1 MKARPPRLVSVATPA
16 DPSRDRQE
24 LSRRLGLNVPAAW
37 WPTAHAL
44 KGLEAAGFAWVQVHA
59 PPRSVLADR
68 RRARAHAAALRA
80 NLETCGLQL
89 ILHGPD
95 DLCAGDSAHEP
106 ALDGLIAYAQAT
118 RARYVVYHGANLPLV
133 DGGAAAARVSER
145 LAREERALRARAGR
159 IESAGFTLAIENL
172 APVWPGPAHLCHSP
186 EFVRELVSRL
196 DCPQI
201 GMLLDVG
208 HANIAAGITGG
219 HLRAMVASVAER
231 VVLFDLHLAPGAGRL
246 PWHAIAA
253 LLVDHSAPLMLEVHP
268 PHRPEALSLAN
279 VTSELLLRDRRAVG
293 ASLSTLARGVDPAQP
308 TVPLG

>member
-1 MKARPPRLVSVATPA
+1 M
-16 DPSRDRQE
+16 
-24 LSRRLGLNVPAAW
+24 PAAW

-59 PPRSVLADR
+59 PPRSVLADC
-68 RRARAHAAALRA
+68 RRARAHATALRA
-80 NLETCGLQL
+80 NLDTCGLRL

-95 DLCAGDSAHEP
+95 DLCAGDPRHEG

-118 RARYVVYHGANLPLV
+118 GALYVVYHGANLPLV
-133 DGGAAAARVSER
+133 DGGAAAARVSDR
-145 LAREERALRARAGR
+145 LEREERALRARAR
-159 IESAGFTLAIENL
+159 CIEAAGFTLAIENL
-172 APVWPGPAHLCHSP
+172 APVWPGPARLCHSP
-186 EFVRELVSRL
+186 EFVRELVARL
-196 DCPQI
+196 ACPRI

-208 HANIAAGITGG
+208 HANIVAGITGG
-219 HLRAMVASVAER
+219 HLRAIVASVAEQ
-231 VVLFDLHLAPGAGRL
+231 VVLFHLHDNLGARRGSGAPGLDPLRLDLHLAPGAGRL

-253 LLVDHSAPLMLEVHP
+253 LLVEHPAPLLLEVHP
-268 PHRPEALSLAN
+268 PHRPEPLSFAK